1 MKKYLWSVEWGNSG
15 MIDWVVT
22 EEYDI
27 VQAVEVFKKNRPN
40 LYEEKRVTEIKFIR
54 EVFG

>member
-1 MKKYLWSVEWGNSG
+1 MKKYLWSVEWGNNG
-15 MIDWVVT
+15 MITWVVT

-40 LYEEKRVTEIKFIR
+40 LYEEKRVTEVKFVR
-54 EVFG
+54 EVYA